1 MKELIECFSNRS
13 WLALLISGSFY
24 GLQIGISTG
33 VGIYINKFFWEWTPE
48 VLALFPLVSGVAAI
62 FGAILA
68 ATISSGKEKRNV
80 CITVFIITIITTPI
94 PAALR
99 LLDPYTSL
107 SLFPDNN
114 TDLIWWILICL
125 LYTSPSPRD

>member
-68 ATISSGKEKRNV
+68 DFGASWHPRWTQIGGQDGAKIDKNRCKKR
-80 CITVFIITIITTPI
+80 
-94 PAALR
+94 
-99 LLDPYTSL
+99 
-107 SLFPDNN
+107 
-114 TDLIWWILICL
+114 
-125 LYTSPSPRD
+125 